1 MVLKN
6 YEEIVGNFVS
16 PTLVLAGPGAGKT
29 HLLAD
34 RIKHLLNN
42 NIEKEK
48 ITVLTYVTDA
58 KENMINKLVDPNG
71 NFKIQYL
78 SLPQI
83 STMHSLGF
91 QIIFENPHYVNL
103 LKTSLGVQDDDDV
116 KKLIFRDAALILNF
130 TENDGKE
137 SIKCKQY
144 GDCKEDTKKICNK
157 YWEIMS
163 KLNRIDFDDQIL
175 FACTILE
182 HNPVILEKY
191 QSKAQHLLVDEYQ
204 DINSA
209 QFKLIELLSRKSR
222 NGLFV
227 VGDDAQSIYGF
238 RGADPKFILRFT
250 EDFPG
255 SETPPLPISR
265 RCHKKIMD
273 DAIKVLQKYYKE
285 WKGSPPQEYCVKTDG
300 EPEQPSIWQLPS
312 DIAEAHMVAKI
323 TKHFIPKKTVL
334 ILVPKKE
341 FFPLISKELCN
352 LNVPHECPLD
362 LLPERIRIAKHF
374 IDWVIKPDDN
384 FSTRLVIEDLINKG
398 IAHVPGAKKNGRCK
412 PETIMKRISIE
423 TEIAKLWEYVNKK
436 NNLFLVINNIENPSE
451 TIVNIR
457 IALTKLLETFNNFK
471 GENQGEFVKQLSVL
485 AGFWNDPSKF
495 AEDITSVV
503 EILQS
508 QRPTGPGS
516 VELKTMRKA
525 KGLEADIVIIVGL
538 EDDIVPN
545 PISNI
550 EEEARRFYVSMTRA
564 REKLYLFHSYKRPR
578 DISYG
583 NEITNKPRS
592 IFLDAIGRASEYK
605 Q

>member
-1 MVLKN
+1 
-6 YEEIVGNFVS
+6 
-16 PTLVLAGPGAGKT
+16 
-29 HLLAD
+29 
-34 RIKHLLNN
+34 
-42 NIEKEK
+42 
-48 ITVLTYVTDA
+48 
-58 KENMINKLVDPNG
+58 
-71 NFKIQYL
+71 
-78 SLPQI
+78 
-83 STMHSLGF
+83 
-91 QIIFENPHYVNL
+91 
-103 LKTSLGVQDDDDV
+103 
-116 KKLIFRDAALILNF
+116 
-130 TENDGKE
+130 
-137 SIKCKQY
+137 
-144 GDCKEDTKKICNK
+144 
-157 YWEIMS
+157 
-163 KLNRIDFDDQIL
+163 
-175 FACTILE
+175 
-182 HNPVILEKY
+182 
-191 QSKAQHLLVDEYQ
+191 
-204 DINSA
+204 
-209 QFKLIELLSRKSR
+209 
-222 NGLFV
+222 
-227 VGDDAQSIYGF
+227 
-238 RGADPKFILRFT
+238 
-250 EDFPG
+250 
-255 SETPPLPISR
+255 
-265 RCHKKIMD
+265 MD

-300 EPEQPSIWQLPS
+300 EPEQPYLWQLPS

-362 LLPERIRIAKHF
+362 LLPERIGIAKHF
-374 IDWVIKPDDN
+374 IDWIRNPDDN

-423 TEIAKLWEYVNKK
+423 TEIAKLWEYVDKK
-436 NNLFLVINNIENPSE
+436 NNLFLVINKIENPSE

-471 GENQGEFVKQLSVL
+471 GENQGEFVKQLSVV

-564 REKLYLFHSYKRPR
+564 GEKLYLFHSYKRQR

-583 NEITNKPRS
+583 NEITNKQRS
-592 IFLDAIGRASEYK
+592 RFLDAIGRESEYK